1 MHSLILLR
9 GRVAEDTNLA
19 PLIDVRA
26 CGGEC
31 FSLSLSSARRIKDPL
46 SFPPIVPVFFDGDK
60 YSYF

>member
-19 PLIDVRA
+19 PRIDVRA

-46 SFPPIVPVFFDGDK
+46 SFPPIIRV
-60 YSYF
+60 